1 MADLFKK
8 AAAAAGHGPGSTS
21 GNLNSRRR
29 ASMSDI
35 ARNQLDELEAI
46 KIKTMYQMV
55 EDIQISDRGRQVSK
69 KLLFLTT
76 KQAASF
82 NSNNIKSVVQALE
95 LRESHFIIRL
105 MPSYGGKAG
114 NKAHGERKGMLLEM
128 LNKAPELN
136 HDDAHGTESQ
146 MVLFVKH
153 CILPVAMQTQGK

>member
-1 MADLFKK
+1 
-8 AAAAAGHGPGSTS
+8 
-21 GNLNSRRR
+21 
-29 ASMSDI
+29 
-35 ARNQLDELEAI
+35 
-46 KIKTMYQMV
+46 
-55 EDIQISDRGRQVSK
+55 
-69 KLLFLTT
+69 
-76 KQAASF
+76 
-82 NSNNIKSVVQALE
+82 
-95 LRESHFIIRL
+95 